1 MFGQETDRVRKL
13 VIRDYFGNEFN
24 LETAD
29 TQTLEYLENVYR
41 EKSGLETE
49 RFVLADADTRK
60 VLGDRR
66 EKIKELWPQ
75 LGSIEIIAMPDATF
89 AAGL

>member
-1 MFGQETDRVRKL
+1 MIGQETDRVRKL
-13 VIRDYFGNEFN
+13 VIRDHYDRVFN

-29 TQTLEYLENVYR
+29 TQTMEYLENVYR
-41 EKSGLETE
+41 EKSGLATE
-49 RFVLADADTRK
+49 RFVLADAATRN
-60 VLGDRR
+60 VLGDRSDR
-66 EKIKELWPQ
+66 IKDLWPQ